1 MSTLSTLIICW
12 YCKHTASQAS
22 KNTLWC
28 LSGCCIGNFGIIG
41 YFLFM
46 KIDWPVSLIMTIAI
60 INGLITSIFFEIIIL
75 SEYKIIKFNIDIHVM
90 Y

>member
-12 YCKHTASQAS
+12 YCENTASQAS

-28 LSGCCIGNFGIIG
+28 LLGCCIGNFGIIG

-46 KIDWPVSLIMTIAI
+46 KIDWPASLIMIIAI
-60 INGLITSIFFEIIIL
+60 INGLITLIVLEKIIL
-75 SEYKIIKFNIDIHVM
+75 SKHKIIKLI
-90 Y
+90 